1 MNKFTMKHIPD
12 SKPVSSPLIFAHR
25 GANSFAPE
33 NSIPAFEAAIRIGC
47 DGIEMDVRL
56 TASGD
61 IIIFHDRRLNRMTG
75 CRGNVHQMTLSQIR
89 QVYLESNPHFRIPT
103 LQEVLEVI
111 GDRILIN
118 IDVKKET
125 MRQNGLEEKIL
136 SILRDFRLKDNIV
149 ISSFNPL
156 VLKKFADL
164 APDYRLGFIYRQ
176 RSHKFISN
184 GVPVESFHVYHRMLS
199 RKYITNLHQQNYR
212 VYAWTVDKERHFRRM
227 LKIGVDGIITNHP
240 EVYYRLIQGDGIEK
254 GVVVQEKGE

>member
-1 MNKFTMKHIPD
+1 MRHIAGFT
-12 SKPVSSPLIFAHR
+12 PVTPPLIFAHR

-33 NSIPAFEAAIRIGC
+33 NSIPAFEAAVRLGC

-61 IIIFHDRRLNRMTG
+61 IIIFHDRRLSRMTG
-75 CRGNVHQMTLSQIR
+75 CRGNVHQMPLSRIR
-89 QVYLESNPHFRIPT
+89 KCYLENDPQFKIPT
-103 LQEVLEVI
+103 LQEALEAV
-111 GDRILIN
+111 GNRILIN

-136 SILRDFRLKDNIV
+136 AVLRDFRLTDNII

-156 VLKKFADL
+156 VLKKFAQL
-164 APDYRLGFIYRQ
+164 APEYRLGFIYRQ

-184 GVPVESFHVYHRMLS
+184 GVPVESLHVYHRMLS
-199 RKYITNLHQQNYR
+199 QKYITNLHERNYR

-240 EVYYRLIQGDGIEK
+240 EVYYRLFRNEEIET
-254 GVVVQEKGE
+254 GVVEQAKGE